1 METRST
7 KMSLIKPT
15 LIKPTQIRSALFSNL
30 HFYYSANI
38 ACKGFHLPIREEL
51 MRMIQKK
58 PHVGPWR
65 EKYPRLRLNKKK
77 GFPPDFPVPY
87 LLPGSCISHSA
98 KHLLLTHNSIYIL
111 YLVSCVFC
119 YVLSVYSS
127 ILLTNCSP
135 PPSAVHVNDT
145 LLLLNQNENLWHV
158 STNPEEARLK
168 CQEPDW
174 SLALVGLWHIN
185 NHTHS
190 QQLVVCPQKLII
202 LPPIKISSEIDN
214 LTPNIVWNVKSQI
227 GRSLTAA
234 LEHSNRLSLATEEL
248 LSGEELLRLSRSHL
262 WFSLHAR
269 IQIWSAD
276 ILSGWTFCQENI
288 FSGPP

>member
-1 METRST
+1 MCKFFLGFVILVLCVNYQFSIFFNFECQWNTDEVRQERLGLTAVLLTRGPDTTLITVLLIAIMETRST

-30 HFYYSANI
+30 HFYYCANI
-38 ACKGFHLPIREEL
+38 ACKGLHLPIREEM

-135 PPSAVHVNDT
+135 PP
-145 LLLLNQNENLWHV
+145 
-158 STNPEEARLK
+158 PR
-168 CQEPDW
+168 CM
-174 SLALVGLWHIN
+174 
-185 NHTHS
+185 
-190 QQLVVCPQKLII
+190 
-202 LPPIKISSEIDN
+202 
-214 LTPNIVWNVKSQI
+214 
-227 GRSLTAA
+227 
-234 LEHSNRLSLATEEL
+234 
-248 LSGEELLRLSRSHL
+248 
-262 WFSLHAR
+262 
-269 IQIWSAD
+269 
-276 ILSGWTFCQENI
+276 
-288 FSGPP
+288 